1 MHERVADV
9 LIKLAE
15 DGAIESGVLDTLND
29 NEKAAI
35 LSGDDA
41 KVFALFA
48 RERAVAPAVAKIWT
62 GVDEEAPTVA
72 KIWTGVDEGES
83 PAIAK
88 IWTGV
93 DEGET
98 PAVAKIWTG
107 VDEGETP
114 AVAKIWTGVDEET
127 DAQPLRKSA

>member
-1 MHERVADV
+1 MTHHVADF

-15 DGAIESGVLDTLND
+15 DALTFDAFRAAPETLLDGAGVTSA
-29 NEKAAI
+29 ERSAI

-41 KVFALFA
+41 QIFALY
-48 RERAVAPAVAKIWT
+48 APAP
-62 GVDEEAPTVA
+62 GNAPAVA

-83 PAIAK
+83 PAVAK

-93 DEGET
+93 DEGEP

-114 AVAKIWTGVDEET
+114 AVAKIWTGVDEEPAT
-127 DAQPLRKSA
+127 RRKCA